1 MHIVVLDGYAVNPGD
16 LSWKGLELLGDVT
29 VYDRTPADQ
38 IYERA
43 KEAEVLLTNKT
54 PLSAEMLSR
63 LPRLRYVG
71 VLATGYNVVDVK
83 AAREL
88 GIAVTNVPAYSTP
101 SVVQMTFS
109 LLFALCTRVQEH
121 SQAVREGKWCRSKD
135 FCFWDYPLVEVSGKT
150 LGIIGF
156 GSIGRQVAE
165 VALALG
171 MQVVAYSRTVK
182 NDFFHPR
189 FSWVSLDELFAVSYV
204 VSLHCPLFPE
214 TKEIINKANLSKM
227 KPTAFLLNT
236 ARGGLV
242 AEQDLA
248 DALHHGIIAGAGL
261 DVLTDEPANP
271 NNPLLTAQNC
281 VITPHIAWAT
291 AEARARLMEIAVSN
305 LASFAEGKPVNV
317 VNK

>member
-1 MHIVVLDGYAVNPGD
+1 MHIVVLDGYALNPGD
-16 LSWKGLELLGDVT
+16 LSWKGLEQLGDVT

-43 KEAEVLLTNKT
+43 KEAEALLTNKT

-83 AAREL
+83 AAREM
-88 GIAVTNVPAYSTP
+88 GVAVTNVPAYSTP

-121 SQAVREGKWCRSKD
+121 SQAVREGKWCRCKD
-135 FCFWDYPLVEVSGKT
+135 FCFWDYPLVEVSCKT

-182 NDFFHPR
+182 TDFFHPR
-189 FSWVSLDELFAVSYV
+189 FSWVSLDELFAVSDV

-248 DALHHGIIAGAGL
+248 DALHNGIIAGAGL
-261 DVLTDEPANP
+261 DVLTEEPANP

-305 LASFAEGKPVNV
+305 LASFIEGKPVNV

>member
-1 MHIVVLDGYAVNPGD
+1 MHIVVLDGYALNPGD

-109 LLFALCTRVQEH
+109 LLFALCTRVQKMVP
-121 SQAVREGKWCRSKD
+121 QQR
-135 FCFWDYPLVEVSGKT
+135 LLL
-150 LGIIGF
+150 LGL
-156 GSIGRQVAE
+156 SLGRGQ
-165 VALALG
+165 
-171 MQVVAYSRTVK
+171 R
-182 NDFFHPR
+182 
-189 FSWVSLDELFAVSYV
+189 
-204 VSLHCPLFPE
+204 
-214 TKEIINKANLSKM
+214 
-227 KPTAFLLNT
+227 
-236 ARGGLV
+236 
-242 AEQDLA
+242 
-248 DALHHGIIAGAGL
+248 
-261 DVLTDEPANP
+261 
-271 NNPLLTAQNC
+271 
-281 VITPHIAWAT
+281 
-291 AEARARLMEIAVSN
+291 
-305 LASFAEGKPVNV
+305 
-317 VNK
+317 

>member
-1 MHIVVLDGYAVNPGD
+1 MHIVVLDGYALNPGD

-29 VYDRTPADQ
+29 VYDRTPSDQ

-54 PLSAEMLSR
+54 PLSAKMLSR

-121 SQAVREGKWCRSKD
+121 SQAVREGKWCSSKE
-135 FCFWDYPLVEVSGKT
+135 FCFWEYPLVEVSGKT

-182 NDFFHPR
+182 TDFAHSR
-189 FSWVSLDELFAVSYV
+189 FSWVGLDELFAVSDV

-248 DALHHGIIAGAGL
+248 DALNHGIIAGAGL
-261 DVLTDEPANP
+261 DVLTEEPANP
-271 NNPLLTAQNC
+271 NNPLLTAKNC

-291 AEARARLMEIAVSN
+291 GEARVRLMKIAVSN
-305 LASFAEGKPVNV
+305 VAHFLAGKPVNV
-317 VNK
+317 VN

>member
-1 MHIVVLDGYAVNPGD
+1 MHIVVLDGYALNPGD

-182 NDFFHPR
+182 TDFFHPR
-189 FSWVSLDELFAVSYV
+189 FSWVSLDELFAVSDV

-214 TKEIINKANLSKM
+214 TKEIINKANLSQM

-242 AEQDLA
+242 AERDLA
-248 DALHHGIIAGAGL
+248 DALNHGIIAGAGL
-261 DVLTDEPANP
+261 DVLTEEPANP

>member
-182 NDFFHPR
+182 TDFFHPR
-189 FSWVSLDELFAVSYV
+189 FSWVSLDELFAVSDV

-261 DVLTDEPANP
+261 DVLTEEPANP

>member
-1 MHIVVLDGYAVNPGD
+1 MHIVVLDGYALNPGD

-83 AAREL
+83 AAKEL
-88 GIAVTNVPAYSTP
+88 GVAVTNVPAYSTP

-109 LLFALCTRVQEH
+109 LLFALCTRAQEH
-121 SQAVREGKWCRSKD
+121 SQAVREGKWCSSKD

-182 NDFFHPR
+182 TDFAHPR
-189 FSWVSLDELFAVSYV
+189 FSWVGLDELFAVSDV

-248 DALHHGIIAGAGL
+248 DALNHGSIAGAGL
-261 DVLTDEPANP
+261 DVLTEEPAHP
-271 NNPLLTAQNC
+271 DCPLLTAKNC

-305 LASFAEGKPVNV
+305 LASFIEGKPVNV

>member
-1 MHIVVLDGYAVNPGD
+1 MHIVVLDGYALNPGD

-182 NDFFHPR
+182 TDFSHPR
-189 FSWVSLDELFAVSYV
+189 FSWVSLDELFAVSDV

-214 TKEIINKANLSKM
+214 TKQIINKANLSQM

-248 DALHHGIIAGAGL
+248 DALHNGIIAGAGL
-261 DVLTDEPANP
+261 DVLTEEPVNP

>member
-1 MHIVVLDGYAVNPGD
+1 MHIVVLDGYALNPGD

-29 VYDRTPADQ
+29 VYDRTPSDQ

-88 GIAVTNVPAYSTP
+88 GVAVTNVPAYSTP

-182 NDFFHPR
+182 TDFFHPR
-189 FSWVSLDELFAVSYV
+189 FSWVSLDELFAVSDV

-227 KPTAFLLNT
+227 KSTAFLLNT

-248 DALHHGIIAGAGL
+248 DALNHGIIAGAGL
-261 DVLTDEPANP
+261 DVLTEEPANS

-305 LASFAEGKPVNV
+305 LASFIEGKPVNV

>member
-1 MHIVVLDGYAVNPGD
+1 MHIVVLDGYALNPGD

-88 GIAVTNVPAYSTP
+88 GVAVTNVPAYSTP

-182 NDFFHPR
+182 TDFFHPR
-189 FSWVSLDELFAVSYV
+189 FSWVSLDELFAVSDV

-227 KPTAFLLNT
+227 KSTAFLLNT

-248 DALHHGIIAGAGL
+248 DALNHGIIAGAGL
-261 DVLTDEPANP
+261 DVLTEEPANS

-305 LASFAEGKPVNV
+305 LASFIEGKPVNV